1 MPKGYLM
8 ANLRVKDQD
17 TFKEFSSV
25 ALPLIESFGGKLL
38 ARGPNADRHEGEV
51 SGIVTL
57 IEFESKE
64 AAEKFYFSDEYQAA
78 KSIRDRGVDTDLMI
92 IEGMWATSYLPK
104 PIAKNGRKLAI
115 KVSINSET
123 TRELG

>member
-1 MPKGYLM
+1 MIV
-8 ANLRVKDQD
+8 R
-17 TFKEFSSV
+17 
-25 ALPLIESFGGKLL
+25 FGGKLL
-38 ARGPNADRHEGEV
+38 ARGPQADRHEGDV

-92 IEGMWATSYLPK
+92 IEGM
-104 PIAKNGRKLAI
+104 
-115 KVSINSET
+115 
-123 TRELG
+123 

>member
-1 MPKGYLM
+1 M
-8 ANLRVKDQD
+8 ANVRVNDQD
-17 TFKEFSSV
+17 IFKEFSSA

-38 ARGPNADRHEGEV
+38 ARGPHADRHEGDV

-78 KSIRDRGVDTDLMI
+78 KSIRDKGVDTDLMI
-92 IEGMWATSYLPK
+92 IEG
-104 PIAKNGRKLAI
+104 I
-115 KVSINSET
+115 
-123 TRELG
+123 

>member
-17 TFKEFSSV
+17 IFKEFSSV

-51 SGIVTL
+51 SGVVTL

-78 KSIRDRGVDTDLMI
+78 KAVRDACSEADLML
-92 IEGMWATSYLPK
+92 IEGTS
-104 PIAKNGRKLAI
+104 
-115 KVSINSET
+115 
-123 TRELG
+123 